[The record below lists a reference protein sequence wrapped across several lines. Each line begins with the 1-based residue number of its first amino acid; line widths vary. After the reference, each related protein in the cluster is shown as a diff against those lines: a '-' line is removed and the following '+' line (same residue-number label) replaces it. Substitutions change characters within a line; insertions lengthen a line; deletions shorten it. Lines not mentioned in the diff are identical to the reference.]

1 MQSSRRAL
9 LGPIGAVARISL
21 ILWTFGYIL
30 VAVLAGMM
38 GRGFLIQLLVQVP
51 LWCVAIVLVAG
62 LYAIWR
68 RLDSRPPAIRWP
80 LMALACLAAG
90 AIQSLADLSLYA
102 WLTRALFPQWK
113 NWTEIDISRVAF
125 VSILYSWTFCLN
137 ATLFWA
143 LNADEQAKAQTQR
156 AAEAEAAAQEAKIEA
171 LRFQLNPHFLFNT
184 LNAISSLVIKNRNAE
199 AEVMTTKL
207 ASFLRTS
214 FDTDPKA
221 PITLADELATIEAYL
236 DIEGVRFGERLQVE
250 VDCAPGLLRAQVP
263 SFILQPLVENAV
275 KYAVAP
281 SRLGATIRIAVR
293 EVGPDLEIAVAD
305 TGRGGAAAPANG
317 TGVGLSNTCTRL
329 AALYGAAGRLE
340 TVADVEGF
348 TATLRMPLN
357 LPTPIPGAA

>member
-1 MQSSRRAL
+1 MESAARTL
-9 LGPIGAVARISL
+9 PGGAIAKISL
-21 ILWTFGYIL
+21 ILWTFGYVL
-30 VAVLAGMM
+30 VAVLAAMM

-51 LWCVAIVLVAG
+51 LWCVAVTLVAG
-62 LYAIWR
+62 LYAVWR
-68 RLDSRPPAIRWP
+68 RLDTRPPAIRWP

-102 WLTRALFPQWK
+102 WLTKAFFPQWR

-143 LNADEQAKAQTQR
+143 LNSEEQAKAQSRR

-199 AEVMTTKL
+199 AEAMTTKL

-221 PITLADELATIEAYL
+221 PISLADELATIEAYL

-250 VDCAPGLLRAQVP
+250 VDCAPRLLLARVP
-263 SFILQPLVENAV
+263 SFVLQPLVENAV

-281 SRLGATIRIAVR
+281 SRLGSRICIAAR
-293 EVGPDLEIAVAD
+293 EVGPDLEISVAD
-305 TGRGGAAAPANG
+305 TGRGGALAPASG
-317 TGVGLSNTCTRL
+317 TGVGLNNTRTRL

-340 TVADVEGF
+340 TAAGAAGF
-348 TATLRMPLN
+348 TATLRLPLS

>member
-1 MQSSRRAL
+1 MESAARTL
-9 LGPIGAVARISL
+9 PGGAIAKISL
-21 ILWTFGYIL
+21 ILWTFGYVL
-30 VAVLAGMM
+30 VAVLAAMM

-51 LWCVAIVLVAG
+51 LWCVAVTLVAG
-62 LYAIWR
+62 LYAVWR
-68 RLDSRPPAIRWP
+68 RLDTRPPAIRWP

-102 WLTRALFPQWK
+102 WLTKAFFPQWR

-143 LNADEQAKAQTQR
+143 LNSEEQAKAQARR

-199 AEVMTTKL
+199 AEAMTTKL

-221 PITLADELATIEAYL
+221 PISLADELATIEAYL

-250 VDCAPGLLRAQVP
+250 VDCAPRLLQARVP

-281 SRLGATIRIAVR
+281 SRLGSRICIAAR
-293 EVGPDLEIAVAD
+293 EVGPDLEISVAD
-305 TGRGGAAAPANG
+305 TGRGGAAAPASG
-317 TGVGLSNTCTRL
+317 TGVGLGNTRTRL

-340 TVADVEGF
+340 TAAGPAGF
-348 TATLRMPLN
+348 TATIRLPRSRPIPL
-357 LPTPIPGAA
+357 PGAA

>member
-1 MQSSRRAL
+1 MESAARTL
-9 LGPIGAVARISL
+9 PGGAIPKISL
-21 ILWTFGYIL
+21 ILWTFGYVL
-30 VAVLAGMM
+30 VAVLAAMM

-51 LWCVAIVLVAG
+51 LWCVAVTLVAG
-62 LYAIWR
+62 LYAVWR
-68 RLDSRPPAIRWP
+68 RLDTRPPAIRWP

-102 WLTRALFPQWK
+102 WLTKAFFPQWR

-143 LNADEQAKAQTQR
+143 LNSEEQAKAQARR

-199 AEVMTTKL
+199 AEAMTTKL

-221 PITLADELATIEAYL
+221 PISLADELATIEAYL

-250 VDCAPGLLRAQVP
+250 VDCAPRLLQARVP

-281 SRLGATIRIAVR
+281 SRLGSRICIAAR
-293 EVGPDLEIAVAD
+293 EVGPDLEISVAD
-305 TGRGGAAAPANG
+305 TGRGGALAPASG
-317 TGVGLSNTCTRL
+317 TGVGLSNTRTRL

-340 TVADVEGF
+340 TAAGAAGF
-348 TATLRMPLN
+348 TATLRLPLS
-357 LPTPIPGAA
+357 LPAPIPGAA